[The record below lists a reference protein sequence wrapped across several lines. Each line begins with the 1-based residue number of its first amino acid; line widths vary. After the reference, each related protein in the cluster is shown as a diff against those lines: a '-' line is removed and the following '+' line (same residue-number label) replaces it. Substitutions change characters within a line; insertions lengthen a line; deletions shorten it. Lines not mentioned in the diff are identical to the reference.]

1 MRFIPDWWHREPVR
15 FWGTLVVFVNSVI
28 TLAVV
33 LEVFTLDATQL
44 AVIYLVVLNAAVL
57 LGGEAVRNRVSPTGT
72 DPADEPVE

>member
-15 FWGTLVVFVNSVI
+15 FWGALVVFVNSVI

-44 AVIYLVVLNAAVL
+44 AVIYLVVLNGAVL
-57 LGGEAVRNRVSPTGT
+57 LGGEAVRDRVSPTGT
-72 DPADEPVE
+72 DPVEGE

>member
-15 FWGTLVVFVNSVI
+15 FWGALVVFVNSLI

-44 AVIYLVVLNAAVL
+44 AVVYLVVLNGAVL

-72 DPADEPVE
+72 DPVEGE